1 MGSAKREL
9 HQGLTTAVA
18 IGSMLRVARSRD
30 SSALSKDE
38 TDQLL
43 ADAVAG
49 KAVAVVFDAITYIQ
63 RPTPNR
69 NFVRFSAG
77 GLKSL
82 APSFA
87 GAPFLRNHDRY
98 DVMSRGG
105 TILESKLVDH
115 EGNPAIW
122 MRVELTAPWAVE
134 LALRGLMDRFS
145 IGWHPTGI
153 YQCSVDG
160 KNMLDWR
167 GKDPCLHWPGDIV
180 EVDGQKVAVEA
191 VLTGAEGTETS
202 TVVVPAVVGTEVQEI
217 RAAFEAARSAD
228 ERPHKDKSMNEFKS
242 KIAAL
247 LMLSVDAA
255 DDAVLGAIG
264 ALRTEAT
271 AQREAAS
278 RLQVENERLTASV
291 AATAAAQLDADIS
304 VLMDDAA
311 KKLGQQLNA
320 SGQRVEGEIET
331 ALRTTAKTLGI
342 KAARE
347 LLARL
352 PQVVPATLASSDPR
366 RTDVTPPTRLGEGV
380 ATLTASEK
388 KAAKEAG
395 VTEEAYAAT
404 KARHYQPEAR

>member
-1 MGSAKREL
+1 MGSLKREL

-18 IGSMLRVARSRD
+18 IGSVLRVARRAD
-30 SSALSKDE
+30 AASALTKAE
-38 TDQLL
+38 TDQIL

-49 KAVAVVFDAITYIQ
+49 KAVAVVFDAITYVQ

-69 NFVRFSAG
+69 NFVRFSPG

-87 GAPFLRNHDRY
+87 GAPFLRNHDRN

-134 LALRGLMDRFS
+134 LALRSLMDRFS
-145 IGWHPTGI
+145 IGWFPTGI

-167 GKDPCLHWPGDIV
+167 GKDPCLHWPGDVV
-180 EVDGQKVAVEA
+180 EVEGEKVTVEA

-228 ERPHKDKSMNEFKS
+228 ARPHKDSHMNELKS
-242 KIAAL
+242 KIAHL
-247 LMLSVDAA
+247 LSLSVDAA
-255 DDAVLGAIG
+255 DEAVLGAIG
-264 ALRTEAT
+264 ALRTEAN

-278 RLQVENERLTASV
+278 RLQVENERLTTAAAS
-291 AATAAAQLDADIS
+291 AAAAQLDADI
-304 VLMDDAA
+304 VMLMNDAT
-311 KKLGQQLNA
+311 KKLGQQLDA
-320 SGQRVEGEIET
+320 TGQRVEGELEL
-331 ALRTTAKTLGI
+331 ALRTTAKTVGI

-352 PQVVPATLASSDPR
+352 PQVVPATIASTDPR
-366 RTDVTPPTRLGEGV
+366 RVDPTPRAVEGKATV
-380 ATLTASEK
+380 ATLTAQQLK
-388 KAAKEAG
+388 YAAQMG
-395 VTEEAYAAT
+395 VTPEAYAEQIN
-404 KARHYQPEAR
+404 KRSGR